1 MYCTSTLIEHGF
13 VESTLVKGKVYFKPR
28 MDNIEKV
35 WNSFMEV
42 LKSPYVPHDSDNE
55 KHN

>member
-1 MYCTSTLIEHGF
+1 
-13 VESTLVKGKVYFKPR
+13 